1 MKNNAKHCAGLL
13 AGVLMGSA
21 LCAMNQVNWIQNVPG
36 RWLDEANWD
45 AGYAPGGENDT
56 APEETY
62 AYMSGSH
69 VDVTLDGAISPIN
82 VLGMY
87 DEVKL
92 LAKDTKIEI
101 SGTDAIFNLWHG
113 SVLTLDNSTLTHLS
127 KNMDFQNSSSIIA
140 KNGSK
145 LQLHL
150 VGGNSININSTS
162 SDIFDSSQT
171 IHLQSGSTIDA
182 QGSGD
187 IFFNNQ
193 NEWTGVVNLIFEGE
207 GSGVSNFSDA
217 ANANRAIWLSGM
229 GDTNLTFKNTEFD
242 GLIAINGDIGN
253 RAVVFDGANID
264 TKTANANFI
273 YQHVGM
279 LEKTAEMTFKNNT
292 IAKFNGKAVTVGV
305 AAGSDSIW
313 SFNVDS
319 GSKLEGLGG
328 INIGS
333 AEVLGA
339 EYTTMS
345 LNVRGGGSIEGK
357 SMVLGQN
364 ISGEGSSVEL
374 NIEGAGSKVNF
385 IDALIGSSNKEA
397 LNTVINIKD
406 ADNGALYTRSALYLN
421 AGTLINIELANR
433 NANVAEG
440 MIFGFH
446 IGAETDPTFMVDFSE
461 LTLGEGIYRFAL
473 ISYEGDYH
481 PQISLQDFDVS
492 YYFGKRSGFVDAWL
506 VEEGKTLFVEAY
518 TEGCVIPEPGAFAA
532 VLGLAAL
539 LCAAARRR
547 GK

>member
-127 KNMDFQNSSSIIA
+127 KSMDFQNSSSIIA

-150 VGGNSININSTS
+150 AGGNSININSTS

-264 TKTANANFI
+264 TKTANVNFI
-273 YQHVGM
+273 YQDVGM

-319 GSKLEGLGG
+319 GSKLEGLGN

-333 AEVLGA
+333 AVVLGA

-406 ADNGALYTRSALYLN
+406 ADNGALYTGSALYLN

-446 IGAETDPTFMVDFSE
+446 IGAETDPTFMVDFSD

-481 PQISLQDFDVS
+481 PQISLQDFGVS

>member
-150 VGGNSININSTS
+150 AGGNSININSTS

-217 ANANRAIWLSGM
+217 ENANRAIWLSGM

-461 LTLGEGIYRFAL
+461 LTLEEGIYRFAL

>member
-1 MKNNAKHCAGLL
+1 M
-13 AGVLMGSA
+13 
-21 LCAMNQVNWIQNVPG
+21 
-36 RWLDEANWD
+36 
-45 AGYAPGGENDT
+45 
-56 APEETY
+56 
-62 AYMSGSH
+62 
-69 VDVTLDGAISPIN
+69 
-82 VLGMY
+82 
-87 DEVKL
+87 
-92 LAKDTKIEI
+92 
-101 SGTDAIFNLWHG
+101 
-113 SVLTLDNSTLTHLS
+113 
-127 KNMDFQNSSSIIA
+127 
-140 KNGSK
+140 
-145 LQLHL
+145 
-150 VGGNSININSTS
+150 
-162 SDIFDSSQT
+162 
-171 IHLQSGSTIDA
+171 
-182 QGSGD
+182 
-187 IFFNNQ
+187 
-193 NEWTGVVNLIFEGE
+193 NLIFEGE

-217 ANANRAIWLSGM
+217 ANANRGVWLSGA

-242 GLIAINGDIGN
+242 GLLAMTGNIGN
-253 RAVVFDGANID
+253 YKVEFDGAAVD
-264 TKTANANFI
+264 TKTANGNFI
-273 YQHVGM
+273 YHSVKMDGKSFE
-279 LEKTAEMTFKNNT
+279 LSFKNNT
-292 IAKFNGKAVTVGV
+292 AVKLNGKNITAGV
-305 AAGSDSIW
+305 SAGSDSIW
-313 SFNVDS
+313 SLNIDS
-319 GSKLEGLGG
+319 GAKIEGMGDISVG
-328 INIGS
+328 SGPENIS
-333 AEVLGA
+333 LGA
-339 EYTTMS
+339 EYTTMYV
-345 LNVRGGGSIEGK
+345 NVRNGGSIEGK

-446 IGAETDPTFMVDFSE
+446 IGAETDPTFMVDFSD
-461 LTLGEGIYRFAL
+461 LTLEEGIYRFAL